1 MSHSVSQLP
10 YWTQGPANNSAN
22 AAQKEGGEGAA
33 YLSYDAFMGLSILG
47 GFLGLDHLYLR
58 SPLTFLAK
66 IIVNVLFFGVW
77 WLYDASQAFFHADT
91 LKVFGL
97 GVPGLGPRG
106 IAAGVL
112 SKEVPDK
119 KHWRFFIYSFALM
132 FGGIFGLDSFI
143 LGENWTGV
151 FRLISLL
158 SVIFAPIAAV
168 IYGYNLY
175 QYFFNTQDIIQ
186 SNHEFFGAVEQSA
199 SSKMQSRFP
208 FLSDFFNPLETL
220 KNLFRSIVSPVV
232 GPIATSID
240 KAAASVDGVVSL
252 ASLTLEKGSEIVGEI
267 SNVVQQ
273 ASQASSMIPGV
284 SLYSGVTPAAVSAA
298 KSALV
303 SGSPATGVSGSPAA
317 GVSGSP
323 ATEVQKGGARNTS
336 TAGLNVV
343 PYTLLGTIAVIVASG
358 FGLTYY
364 RSRKDVSGFQQ
375 RDDSPPEPGVSRKS
389 NSKGGKA

>member
-1 MSHSVSQLP
+1 MSQSVSQLP
-10 YWTQGPANNSAN
+10 YWTTGPTNNSA
-22 AAQKEGGEGAA
+22 AQEKEGGEGAA

-66 IIVNVLFFGVW
+66 ITVNVLFFGVW
-77 WLYDASQAFFHADT
+77 WLYDASQAFFNADT

-97 GVPGLGPRG
+97 GIPGLGPKG

-112 SKEVPDK
+112 SKEIPDK

-143 LGENWTGV
+143 LGENMTGI
-151 FRLISLL
+151 FRLISLI
-158 SVIFAPIAAV
+158 SVIFAPFAAAA
-168 IYGYNLY
+168 YGYNLY
-175 QYFFNTQDIIQ
+175 QYLFHTEDIIQ
-186 SNHEFFGAVEQSA
+186 SNHEFFGAVHQSTA
-199 SSKMQSRFP
+199 SKLQSRFP
-208 FLSDFFNPLETL
+208 FLSYFFSPLETL

-240 KAAASVDGVVSL
+240 KASASVDGVVSL
-252 ASLTLEKGSEIVGEI
+252 ASTTIEKGTEIIGEI
-267 SNVVQQ
+267 SNIIQQ
-273 ASQASSMIPGV
+273 ASQASAMIPGV
-284 SLYSGVTPAAVSAA
+284 SLYSGVTPAGVSTA
-298 KSALV
+298 KSALT
-303 SGSPATGVSGSPAA
+303 ATGL
-317 GVSGSP
+317 
-323 ATEVQKGGARNTS
+323 QKGGAIVTES
-336 TAGLNVV
+336 GLNVV

-389 NSKGGKA
+389 DSKGRKA